1 MNGEKQS
8 ARQPQES
15 ASPMSGN
22 IDHARRVTPIDD
34 LVTEIFQGKHR
45 RSLRNI
51 MKMRVLLT
59 VTNDGCLAK
68 KVLHRNVQGNMNQ
81 FVGALRLEFPQKA
94 AIVFNVS
101 QYVNRHHQIERIPAL
116 LLIVEQREMQ
126 SFIRSSSAQFD
137 SLGRNISPPQ
147 LASWI
152 KALLQQPENLSSAT
166 TDLID
171 CAGSDLIAIQ
181 NPQNLPHLPLRVGH
195 MPAGN
200 LLQIGSVE
208 VISWAWHEVPVSN
221 RSVCGTT
228 AAAA

>member
-1 MNGEKQS
+1 
-8 ARQPQES
+8 
-15 ASPMSGN
+15 MSGK

-34 LVTEIFQGKHR
+34 LVSEIFQGEHR
-45 RSLRNI
+45 RTLGKI

-81 FVGALRLEFPQKA
+81 FVGALRLESPQKA

-101 QYVNRHHQIERIPAL
+101 QYVNCHHQIERIPVPW
-116 LLIVEQREMQ
+116 LIAEQREMQ
-126 SFIRSSSAQFD
+126 SFIRSSLAQFD
-137 SLGRNISPPQ
+137 SLGGNISAPQ

-152 KALLQQPENLSSAT
+152 KALLQQPENLSGAA

-171 CAGSDLIAIQ
+171 CSGSDLIAIQ
-181 NPQNLPHLPLRVGH
+181 NSQNLLHLPSRVGH
-195 MPAGN
+195 MPAGI

-208 VISWAWHEVPVSN
+208 VISWAWHEVPISN
-221 RSVCGTT
+221 
-228 AAAA
+228 